1 MMHPL
6 EVKKMSTRTLE
17 SEVAKLIATL
27 RSLRYPTYDIERVHR
42 GLLPPTDYNGA
53 TSVLLDLIRWL
64 QIEAL
69 PVYSDFLSCYV
80 ANPKSL
86 DPQASVFVM
95 HNTIIDLLHYDPRV
109 APEAFLDSV
118 NGSIAAGLHEVQYYR
133 VRTVRIYAKLL
144 FDLEA
149 RWIRISSENMQ
160 ETQGFIV
167 LLPPDLKPQMPQVAQ
182 SWFRHPGTNMHSQ
195 LNALYR
201 GTVSDTVSTA
211 SAASYRAPP
220 QHPYETPPVRPSSVS
235 TAKTYYLHHPGMNP
249 PPTHVEAPSAERL
262 AASTRDAVYIG
273 PRASSSLRSHSRN
286 RSRPQSRTRSRER
299 SSKVAVDVT
308 RLPEDVKYRLRR
320 QWDPNPDDESFSEH
334 SSDYSYSYSDSSEEN
349 LERSHRYEQR
359 RTRVSSRR
367 GRQPQRYSRHSTR
380 RKSRA
385 PTLASRE
392 LEHTST
398 ARAKSIERGVNTD
411 SGPNYSSLKEDASI
425 QSYPSSNPRGL
436 VPLSPGSTQRI
447 SEQRNLLQLG
457 HETAQKYINPPV
469 DAHEYPR
476 PSMPLQQSSVYP
488 ASNSDPS
495 SQLLQTTGVIQHPGM
510 LVSAQLPEL
519 NVHKSV
525 VPSSIPSVVDS
536 AAPEMRAVPYHP
548 DAPYPMGVSVAPPT
562 YQAHLQGIPQPQPQL
577 PLQLQPPPPLPQYYN
592 VGVGNG
598 HVLTPAAHPQHPPSQ
613 SEIPCGT
620 SQLYYQSAP
629 TAGSTPCVVPSYGL
643 LKDPLR
649 HVDTSHTQPSSLSN
663 VTLPQPSTTR
673 SYPTSQPLDPHSSGG
688 ALFAPSEPPLHHV
701 DLQRSLG
708 QQLDPELEARINDE
722 IHRAETESRS
732 LVELEKG
739 AVLRQRERSHLSSPA
754 TAPPVTELTS
764 ELPQASLSATQPLQ
778 SSQTYEKTGSRS
790 PNDDST
796 ERLGTSSRV
805 PPVATR
811 IAAAMGQSHGPAS
824 LPPDYTSV
832 VTTTLSDTP
841 PMPQRT
847 SGPTYADSLIGRE
860 LTSGYKQRLMNL
872 IQESSSTPDTA
883 TAYTAA
889 NDLLQPYRHVP
900 QPLNSRVASG
910 YATRTSHSGSSAST
924 DPGSLASQ
932 ALSGAQPVHDLT
944 ADDLRRTERPIIQ
957 ESTSSSTIPE
967 LVISQPIESRGTR
980 SVSASNSIATSAYG
994 RNTLPPTYSL
1004 PHETSRRTNYTEPL
1018 AQSRGDII
1026 LPPNDISQ
1034 AVGILAREIESVQ
1047 RDLSTATHNATASL
1061 YNTGAGR
1068 LDDRT
1073 TTSSTKDYLPRPTS
1087 TPTTISTDHH
1097 AARSQPN
1104 TSVLS
1109 SVNTL
1114 SQKSVRFLDP
1124 SASVSSVHEVET
1136 DIPTVSIQ
1144 ESTSLPQ
1151 PSVGTSSTNF
1161 FRRGFDTESRQVLN
1175 SAAESLTRSSGRLD
1189 RIGELSQGGTT
1200 RSEVVP
1206 SLPTP
1211 DETSSRS
1218 DYRAS
1223 RGRSDGSTSQVLPMP
1238 SSTTNPDMVSSAAR
1252 QSYGQPRVGLAQST
1266 EMISSAANPP
1276 IATTTMTLSPGG
1288 PSYATGMYESPK
1300 SLSAIPPQRYPV
1312 PPAPGV
1318 AVDALGLLVANAGR
1332 EGTPVTN
1339 SSAPTTGSS
1348 EVLNQSTGSAKYTPL
1363 NAYQNGGEKPEQVDT
1378 TRLHE
1383 LLRQGNQL
1391 MNDVDR
1397 IGDKFTS
1404 TVGPSSTTGTIVG
1417 AGSLG
1422 STSATSAIH

>member
-1 MMHPL
+1 
-6 EVKKMSTRTLE
+6 MSTRTLE
-17 SEVAKLIATL
+17 SEVAKLVATL
-27 RSLRYPTYDIERVHR
+27 RSLRYPTYDIERVHG
-42 GLLPPTDYNGA
+42 GLLPPMDYNGA

-95 HNTIIDLLHYDPRV
+95 YNTIIDLLHYDPRV

-118 NGSIAAGLHEVQYYR
+118 SGSIAAGLHEVQYYR

-167 LLPPDLKPQMPQVAQ
+167 LLPPDLKPQMPHVAQ
-182 SWFRHPGTNMHSQ
+182 RWFRHPGINTHPQ

-201 GTVSDTVSTA
+201 GAVSDTVSTA
-211 SAASYRAPP
+211 SAISYRPP
-220 QHPYETPPVRPSSVS
+220 VQYPYETPPARPSSVS
-235 TAKTYYLHHPGMNP
+235 TTRAYYLHHPGENP
-249 PPTHVEAPSAERL
+249 PSMRAEAPTTERL
-262 AASTRDAVYIG
+262 AASTRDAVYVG
-273 PRASSSLRSHSRN
+273 PRASSSLRSHSRT

-299 SSKVAVDVT
+299 SSMVAVDVA

-320 QWDPNPDDESFSEH
+320 QWDPNPEEDISSEY
-334 SSDYSYSYSDSSEEN
+334 SGDYSYSYSENSEES
-349 LERSHRYEQR
+349 LDRSHRHEQR
-359 RTRVSSRR
+359 RTRTSSRR
-367 GRQPQRYSRHSTR
+367 DRQPRRHSRQYTR

-385 PTLASRE
+385 PTLATRE
-392 LEHTST
+392 LEHTSKV
-398 ARAKSIERGVNTD
+398 RAKSIERGVNTD
-411 SGPNYSSLKEDASI
+411 TGPNHSSLKEDASI
-425 QSYPSSNPRGL
+425 QSSPSANPRGL
-436 VPLSPGSTQRI
+436 VPLSPSSTQRL
-447 SEQRNLLQLG
+447 SDQRNLLQLG

-469 DAHEYPR
+469 EVHEYPR
-476 PSMPLQQSSVYP
+476 QSMPLQQSSVYP

-495 SQLLQTTGVIQHPGM
+495 SQLLQTTGVIQQPGM

-525 VPSSIPSVVDS
+525 VPSSNFPVSNSI
-536 AAPEMRAVPYHP
+536 APEMRAVPYHSEVS
-548 DAPYPMGVSVAPPT
+548 YPMGASVAPPT
-562 YQAHLQGIPQPQPQL
+562 YQAHFQGIPQPQP
-577 PLQLQPPPPLPQYYN
+577 PQYYRI
-592 VGVGNG
+592 GGG
-598 HVLTPAAHPQHPPSQ
+598 DGPVLTPAHPQHPPSQ
-613 SEIPCGT
+613 SEIPCET
-620 SQLYYQSAP
+620 SQLYCQSAP
-629 TAGSTPCVVPSYGL
+629 TAGSTPNVIPSYGL

-649 HVDTSHTQPSSLSN
+649 HVDVSHTQPSSLSN

-673 SYPTSQPLDPHSSGG
+673 SYPTSQRFDPHSSGG
-688 ALFAPSEPPLHHV
+688 APSAPSEPPLYHI

-708 QQLDPELEARINDE
+708 QRLDPELEARINDE
-722 IHRAETESRS
+722 IHRAEADSRT
-732 LVELEKG
+732 LIELEKG
-739 AVLRQRERSHLSSPA
+739 EVMRQRERSYTSSPGN
-754 TAPPVTELTS
+754 APPTAELTS
-764 ELPQASLSATQPLQ
+764 ELPQVSPSATQQFQ
-778 SSQTYEKTGSRS
+778 SSQVYEKTGSRS

-796 ERLGTSSRV
+796 ERLGASSRI
-805 PPVATR
+805 PPVASR

-860 LTSGYKQRLMNL
+860 LTSGYKQRVMNL

-883 TAYTAA
+883 TAYTVA
-889 NDLLQPYRHVP
+889 NDLMQPYRHVP
-900 QPLNSRVASG
+900 QPLVSQLAS
-910 YATRTSHSGSSAST
+910 RTSHSGSSAST
-924 DPGSLASQ
+924 DPSSLASQ
-932 ALSGAQPVHDLT
+932 VPSGAQPVHDLT
-944 ADDLRRTERPIIQ
+944 ADDLRRTERPFVP

-967 LVISQPIESRGTR
+967 LVISQPIESRGTH

-1004 PHETSRRTNYTEPL
+1004 PHEASRRTNYTEPL

-1034 AVGILAREIESVQ
+1034 AVGILTREIESVQ

-1068 LDDRT
+1068 FDDRT
-1073 TTSSTKDYLPRPTS
+1073 TTSSTRDYLPRPTS
-1087 TPTTISTDHH
+1087 TPTTVSTDHH

-1124 SASVSSVHEVET
+1124 SASVSSVHEIET
-1136 DIPTVSIQ
+1136 DIPTVSLQ

-1151 PSVGTSSTNF
+1151 PSVGTSSTNL

-1175 SAAESLTRSSGRLD
+1175 SAADSLTRSSGRLD
-1189 RIGELSQGGTT
+1189 RISELSQGNT

-1223 RGRSDGSTSQVLPMP
+1223 RGRSDGSTSQLLPMP
-1238 SSTTNPDMVSSAAR
+1238 SSTTNPDMISSTA
-1252 QSYGQPRVGLAQST
+1252 QPSYTNQRVGLAQST

-1276 IATTTMTLSPGG
+1276 IAATTMTLSPGG
-1288 PSYATGMYESPK
+1288 PSYATGTYESPK
-1300 SLSAIPPQRYPV
+1300 SLSMVPPQRYPV
-1312 PPAPGV
+1312 PPAPGA

-1332 EGTPVTN
+1332 EGTPITN

-1363 NAYQNGGEKPEQVDT
+1363 NGYQNGGEKPEQVDT

-1404 TVGPSSTTGTIVG
+1404 TMGPSSTTGTIAG